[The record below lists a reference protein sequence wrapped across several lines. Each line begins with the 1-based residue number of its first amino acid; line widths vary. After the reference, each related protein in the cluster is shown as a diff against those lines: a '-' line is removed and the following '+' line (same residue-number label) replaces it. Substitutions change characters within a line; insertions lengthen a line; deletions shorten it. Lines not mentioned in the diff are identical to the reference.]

1 MHDHEL
7 QEQTHWKAKEAL
19 MIYQTTGKVISTDPS
34 GLKGDTTTWE
44 YDLATGLELRKTY
57 ADGKGTVKTYD
68 AYNNLATVTDARGV
82 VATYTYNLNRGLLT
96 GINFSDGT
104 PAQKFTYNFLGQLTA
119 VQDASGARSI
129 SYGRYGSQLEE
140 VQQIASSR
148 FLLQEQR
155 DAYGRGTGYIL
166 KRNGNRQ
173 CAATVAYGTLGRI
186 ALAGF
191 IHAGVEYQFR
201 YGYLAGSN
209 LLQLLAMPNGVTLT
223 QSYEEKRD
231 LLTGMDYVRDN
242 SLITQRQYNYDAL
255 GRPVTRDTRYPNKA
269 IHHNDTFAYNKRSE
283 LTGALLDEN
292 AYTYA
297 YDNIGNREI
306 AQEVA
311 EGITY
316 AANDLNQYTR
326 ISTNGENFTPE
337 YDADGN
343 QTLIQTSTGIW
354 KVQYNA
360 QNRAIKFES
369 EDGHTVITCGY
380 DYMGRRF
387 EKKVTSDGAVTLH
400 ERYIYR
406 GYLQIAAY
414 DLREGHAEHP
424 DLRFIVWDP
433 TQSVA
438 TRPLAIRENG
448 VWYTYGW
455 DLTKNICELYGQEG
469 FIRTIYTYSPY
480 GQVRENESTTQSPR
494 GIGGGLD
501 NAEALPEGRTADGAA
516 VSQPIQWSSEVYD
529 AELGIVYYNYRYYN
543 PTDGRWTRRDPMD
556 ESESLITLYL
566 FVSNNVII
574 GYDEL
579 GELFSQNQ
587 DICCSKCEEYIEKK
601 KIIYAQEIARMNEKG
616 CDLKIVCSSI
626 GSEGATGGSRHGTI
640 KITIDCKTGATQ
652 PMDSPEDTFGH
663 ELVHAQD
670 RCDGRLGFFNFC
682 KAVICS
688 EVKAYTVGGCKNKVG
703 PELIECLKRRVPT
716 ESTDSSC
723 WLKNKDEIGDLI
735 NEDFR
740 RSCYEQ

>member
-1 MHDHEL
+1 M
-7 QEQTHWKAKEAL
+7 QRKSKAAF
-19 MIYQTTGKVISTDPS
+19 TTYRAAGKVISTDPS

-96 GINFSDGT
+96 SINFSDGT

-155 DAYGRGTGYIL
+155 DTYGRGTGYIL

-173 CAATVAYGTLGRI
+173 CAASITYGTLGRI

-191 IHAGVEYQFR
+191 IHAGEEHQFR

-209 LLQLLAMPNGVTLT
+209 LLQSLAMPNGVTLT

-343 QTLIQTSTGIW
+343 QILIQTSTGIW

-387 EKKVTSDGAVTLH
+387 EKKVVTNGTTTLH

-424 DLRFIVWDP
+424 DLRFIIWDP
-433 TQSVA
+433 TQEVA

-480 GQVRENESTTQSPR
+480 GQVTAEGDVTQC
-494 GIGGGLD
+494 
-501 NAEALPEGRTADGAA
+501 
-516 VSQPIQWSSEVYD
+516 IQWSSEMYD
-529 AELGIVYYNYRYYN
+529 AELGLVYYNFRYYD
-543 PTDGRWTRRDPMD
+543 PQDGRWTRRDPRK
-556 ESESLITLYL
+556 TLSNTIGLYRYCSNDSIRRNDNL
-566 FVSNNVII
+566 GLWSAPGWEGAQAVYYREEYGHRSAQFV
-574 GYDEL
+574 DC
-579 GELFSQNQ
+579 
-587 DICCSKCEEYIEKK
+587 DSKCPLGSVTRFS
-601 KIIYAQEIARMNEKG
+601 AEKG
-616 CDLKIVCSSI
+616 CCVYRTKKKNKEYKATANGCGSSWNELIVPDEYPPISVVAQFSFESACNQHDLCYGEC
-626 GSEGATGGSRHGTI
+626 GSD
-640 KITIDCKTGATQ
+640 KQ
-652 PMDSPEDTFGH
+652 
-663 ELVHAQD
+663 
-670 RCDGRLGFFNFC
+670 RCDSMFYENMKQECQKLAQERGVNDEVAGFCYVMATIYYN
-682 KAVICS
+682 AVH
-688 EVKAYTVGGCKNKVG
+688 EFADGAYEDAQNDA
-703 PELIECLKRRVPT
+703 CLW
-716 ESTDSSC
+716 ESC
-723 WLKNKDEIGDLI
+723 HK
-735 NEDFR
+735 
-740 RSCYEQ
+740 

>member
-1 MHDHEL
+1 M
-7 QEQTHWKAKEAL
+7 
-19 MIYQTTGKVISTDPS
+19 
-34 GLKGDTTTWE
+34 
-44 YDLATGLELRKTY
+44 
-57 ADGKGTVKTYD
+57 
-68 AYNNLATVTDARGV
+68 
-82 VATYTYNLNRGLLT
+82 
-96 GINFSDGT
+96 
-104 PAQKFTYNFLGQLTA
+104 TA

-191 IHAGVEYQFR
+191 IHAGVEHQFR

-209 LLQLLAMPNGVTLT
+209 LLQSLAMPNGVTLT

-255 GRPVTRDTRYPNKA
+255 GRPMTRDTRYPNKA

-369 EDGHTVITCGY
+369 EDGRTVITCGY

-387 EKKVTSDGAVTLH
+387 EKKVITNGTTTLN

-424 DLRFIVWDP
+424 DLRFIIWDP
-433 TQSVA
+433 TQEIA

-455 DLTKNICELYGQEG
+455 NLTKNICELYGQEG

-480 GQVRENESTTQSPR
+480 GQV
-494 GIGGGLD
+494 I
-501 NAEALPEGRTADGAA
+501 AEGD
-516 VSQPIQWSSEVYD
+516 VIQPIRWGSEYHD
-529 AELGIVYYNYRYYN
+529 AETGLVYYNYRYYN
-543 PTDGRWTRRDPMD
+543 PLDGRWTRRDPRKSRIGAITNLYRYTSGTPVLSLD
-556 ESESLITLYL
+556 ILGLISIRQNQPIVSLSTQGYIPEESENTECGQLKNQALKNPKVTGFIQRNFEGSDCPMPT
-566 FVSNNVII
+566 II
-574 GYDEL
+574 CA
-579 GELFSQNQ
+579 
-587 DICCSKCEEYIEKK
+587 CC
-601 KIIYAQEIARMNEKG
+601 KG
-616 CDLKIVCSSI
+616 DR
-626 GSEGATGGSRHGTI
+626 EGAAGWNVPVGKGVTEPYIVLCTGKQKEQTTPGYLV
-640 KITIDCKTGATQ
+640 
-652 PMDSPEDTFGH
+652 H
-663 ELVHAQD
+663 ELTHRLQNCRSKSEFTCEKQVHDEMEAYRNQGLS
-670 RCDGRLGFFNFC
+670 CESAWKGSLASVHLMPEC
-682 KAVICS
+682 KDYQPAPGVESAVKSLCNI
-688 EVKAYTVGGCKNKVG
+688 Y
-703 PELIECLKRRVPT
+703 PQ
-716 ESTDSSC
+716 
-723 WLKNKDEIGDLI
+723 
-735 NEDFR
+735 F
-740 RSCYEQ
+740 

>member
-1 MHDHEL
+1 
-7 QEQTHWKAKEAL
+7 
-19 MIYQTTGKVISTDPS
+19 MIIRRATSKVISTDPG

-82 VATYTYNLNRGLLT
+82 VATYTYNLSQGLLT

-173 CAATVAYGTLGRI
+173 CAASITYGTLGRI

-191 IHAGVEYQFR
+191 IHAGEEHQFR

-209 LLQLLAMPNGVTLT
+209 LLQSLAMPNGVTLT

-326 ISTNGENFTPE
+326 ISTNGEDFTPE

-343 QTLIQTSTGIW
+343 QTLVQTSTGIW
-354 KVQYNA
+354 HVTYNA
-360 QNRAIKFES
+360 QNRAVRFES
-369 EDGHTVITCGY
+369 EDGRTVITCGY

-387 EKKVTSDGAVTLH
+387 EKKVTIDGSVTLH

-406 GYLQIAAY
+406 GYLQIAAL
-414 DLREGHAEHP
+414 DMLHNASLIHA
-424 DLRFIVWDP
+424 IIWDP
-433 TQSVA
+433 TQEVA

-455 DLTKNICELYGQEG
+455 DLTKNICELYDQEG

-480 GQVRENESTTQSPR
+480 GQVT
-494 GIGGGLD
+494 
-501 NAEALPEGRTADGAA
+501 AEGDVT
-516 VSQPIQWSSEVYD
+516 QPIQWSSEMYD
-529 AELGIVYYNYRYYN
+529 AELGPVYYNFRYYN
-543 PTDGRWTRRDPMD
+543 PRDGRWTRRDPEDIEGGNNLYNYAKNKIVQYTDKLGKRSVGITFIIEEMLGFLED
-556 ESESLITLYL
+556 IMEDQIGNCPRNYPKNKKECESCINGKAMLAAALSTTLYAGL
-566 FVSNNVII
+566 MASCTTLSFILMPICIVVATSHFAYAMN
-574 GYDEL
+574 EL
-579 GELFSQNQ
+579 GKAREAALNS
-587 DICCSKCEEYIEKK
+587 CCK
-601 KIIYAQEIARMNEKG
+601 
-616 CDLKIVCSSI
+616 
-626 GSEGATGGSRHGTI
+626 
-640 KITIDCKTGATQ
+640 
-652 PMDSPEDTFGH
+652 
-663 ELVHAQD
+663 
-670 RCDGRLGFFNFC
+670 
-682 KAVICS
+682 
-688 EVKAYTVGGCKNKVG
+688 
-703 PELIECLKRRVPT
+703 
-716 ESTDSSC
+716 
-723 WLKNKDEIGDLI
+723 
-735 NEDFR
+735 
-740 RSCYEQ
+740 

>member
-1 MHDHEL
+1 MQRKL
-7 QEQTHWKAKEAL
+7 NEAL
-19 MIYQTTGKVISTDPS
+19 MIYQTTGKVISMDPS
-34 GLKGDTTTWE
+34 ELKGDTTTWE

-96 GINFSDGT
+96 SINFSDGT

-173 CAATVAYGTLGRI
+173 CAASVAYGTLGRI

-191 IHAGVEYQFR
+191 IHAGVEHQFR

-209 LLQLLAMPNGVTLT
+209 LLQSLIMPNGVTLT
-223 QSYEEKRD
+223 QSYKEKRD

-269 IHHNDTFAYNKRSE
+269 IHHADTFAYNKRSE

-369 EDGHTVITCGY
+369 EDGRTVITCGY

-424 DLRFIVWDP
+424 DLRFIIWDP
-433 TQSVA
+433 TQEVA

-480 GQVRENESTTQSPR
+480 GQVT
-494 GIGGGLD
+494 
-501 NAEALPEGRTADGAA
+501 AEGDVT
-516 VSQPIQWSSEVYD
+516 QPIQWSSEMYD

-543 PTDGRWTRRDPMD
+543 PTDGRWTRRDM
-556 ESESLITLYL
+556 
-566 FVSNNVII
+566 
-574 GYDEL
+574 L
-579 GELFSQNQ
+579 GERNGRNLCLYANNAPQVGGDILGLSFWDSVYNFWDSIYNFGNSYAIALNQ
-587 DICCSKCEEYIEKK
+587 FIRWLIGNQPKVTQF
-601 KIIYAQEIARMNEKG
+601 YAEKG
-616 CDLKIVCSSI
+616 D
-626 GSEGATGGSRHGTI
+626 
-640 KITIDCKTGATQ
+640 
-652 PMDSPEDTFGH
+652 PEA
-663 ELVHAQD
+663 L
-670 RCDGRLGFFNFC
+670 
-682 KAVICS
+682 
-688 EVKAYTVGGCKNKVG
+688 EVKNG
-703 PELIECLKRRVPT
+703 PIGRAL
-716 ESTDSSC
+716 ESFFKE
-723 WLKNKDEIGDLI
+723 KNKDAHKCKDWKAVTDFSYKLLGWKSHRSGMFEQHLARTLLSFGNGIEAFIGSADGKVDVQIREHDGRDWIYAKYQVHNDTTTESFFYHLFGVKEKGPMGKWTQYYFWEEWI
-735 NEDFR
+735 PCE
-740 RSCYEQ
+740 C

>member
-1 MHDHEL
+1 
-7 QEQTHWKAKEAL
+7 
-19 MIYQTTGKVISTDPS
+19 MIYRAAAVLISSELTELEDGDTNVESFTPEYNADNLTKLTTYRATGKVISTDPS
-34 GLKGDTTTWE
+34 GLKVDTTTWE

-96 GINFSDGT
+96 SINFSDGT

-173 CAATVAYGTLGRI
+173 CAASITYGTLGRI

-191 IHAGVEYQFR
+191 IHAGEEHQFR

-209 LLQLLAMPNGVTLT
+209 LLQSLAMPNGVTLT

-306 AQEVA
+306 AQEVT

-354 KVQYNA
+354 KVQYNG
-360 QNRAIKFES
+360 QNRAIRFES

-387 EKKVTSDGAVTLH
+387 EKKVVTNGTTTLH

-424 DLRFIVWDP
+424 DLRFIFWDP
-433 TQSVA
+433 TQEVA

-480 GQVRENESTTQSPR
+480 RQVA
-494 GIGGGLD
+494 
-501 NAEALPEGRTADGAA
+501 AEGDVT
-516 VSQPIQWSSEVYD
+516 QPIQWSSEMYD
-529 AELGIVYYNYRYYN
+529 AELGIVYYNFRYYN
-543 PTDGRWTRRDPMD
+543 PLDGRWTRRDPMSISASLNPYTYVNNRIDIDSLGLSPIPRHTSITSITVKRKRIKWISIIRKDLLKSSKTKPGERDTYGHWWIEFGD
-556 ESESLITLYL
+556 ESYGWWPKYGVSSLEETVFGVEGQLNGMGDNPNPTRDADHGGQADYQFNPMLYVGN
-566 FVSNNVII
+566 VSSTYMQYGTGRGKECTCVNEEEIKDCLRTFARSYT
-574 GYDEL
+574 GTWSYPF
-579 GELFSQNQ
+579 GQNCHSFQ
-587 DICCSKCEEYIEKK
+587 TEMMDMCCLR
-601 KIIYAQEIARMNEKG
+601 APR
-616 CDLKIVCSSI
+616 
-626 GSEGATGGSRHGTI
+626 
-640 KITIDCKTGATQ
+640 
-652 PMDSPEDTFGH
+652 F
-663 ELVHAQD
+663 
-670 RCDGRLGFFNFC
+670 
-682 KAVICS
+682 
-688 EVKAYTVGGCKNKVG
+688 
-703 PELIECLKRRVPT
+703 
-716 ESTDSSC
+716 
-723 WLKNKDEIGDLI
+723 
-735 NEDFR
+735 
-740 RSCYEQ
+740 

>member
-1 MHDHEL
+1 
-7 QEQTHWKAKEAL
+7 
-19 MIYQTTGKVISTDPS
+19 MIIRRATSKVISTDPG

-82 VATYTYNLNRGLLT
+82 VATYSYNLSQGLLT

-173 CAATVAYGTLGRI
+173 CAASITYGTLGRI

-191 IHAGVEYQFR
+191 IHAGEEHQFR

-209 LLQLLAMPNGVTLT
+209 LLQSLAMPNGVTLT

-326 ISTNGENFTPE
+326 ISTNGEDFTPE

-343 QTLIQTSTGIW
+343 QTLVQTSTGIW
-354 KVQYNA
+354 HVTYNA
-360 QNRAIKFES
+360 QNRAVRFES
-369 EDGHTVITCGY
+369 EDGRTVITCGY

-387 EKKVTSDGAVTLH
+387 EKKVTIDGSVTLH

-406 GYLQIAAY
+406 GYLQIAAL
-414 DLREGHAEHP
+414 DMLHNASLIHA
-424 DLRFIVWDP
+424 IIWDP
-433 TQSVA
+433 TQEVA

-455 DLTKNICELYGQEG
+455 DLTKNICELYDQEG

-480 GQVRENESTTQSPR
+480 GQVT
-494 GIGGGLD
+494 
-501 NAEALPEGRTADGAA
+501 AEGDVT
-516 VSQPIQWSSEVYD
+516 QPIQWSSEMYD
-529 AELGIVYYNYRYYN
+529 AELGPVYYNFRYYN
-543 PTDGRWTRRDPMD
+543 PRDGRWTRRDPEDIEGGNNLYNYAKNKIVQYTDKLGKRSVGITFIIEEMLGFLED
-556 ESESLITLYL
+556 IMEDQIGNCPRNYPKNKKECESCINGKAMLAAALSTTLYAGL
-566 FVSNNVII
+566 MASCTTLSFILMPICIVVATSHFAYAMN
-574 GYDEL
+574 EL
-579 GELFSQNQ
+579 GKAREAALNS
-587 DICCSKCEEYIEKK
+587 CCK
-601 KIIYAQEIARMNEKG
+601 
-616 CDLKIVCSSI
+616 
-626 GSEGATGGSRHGTI
+626 
-640 KITIDCKTGATQ
+640 
-652 PMDSPEDTFGH
+652 
-663 ELVHAQD
+663 
-670 RCDGRLGFFNFC
+670 
-682 KAVICS
+682 
-688 EVKAYTVGGCKNKVG
+688 
-703 PELIECLKRRVPT
+703 
-716 ESTDSSC
+716 
-723 WLKNKDEIGDLI
+723 
-735 NEDFR
+735 
-740 RSCYEQ
+740 